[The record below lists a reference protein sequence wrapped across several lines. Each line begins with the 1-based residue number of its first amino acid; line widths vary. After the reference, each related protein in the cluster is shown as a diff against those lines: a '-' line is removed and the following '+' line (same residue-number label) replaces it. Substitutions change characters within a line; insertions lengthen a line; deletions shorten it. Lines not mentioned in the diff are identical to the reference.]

1 MATTITMPK
10 LGLTM
15 TEGTI
20 SEWKKSEGESV
31 EKGEII
37 LVVATDKLSFDV
49 EAPESGILA
58 KIMVGEGGSALVSDP
73 IAIISEP
80 GEEIADTQSEA
91 TVGEIAVPQEVEKE
105 EKPAAP
111 VKTEK
116 QPSPAKAADGS
127 RKVVVIGAGPGGYV
141 AAIRAAQLGAQVTI
155 VDRKWVG
162 GTCLNVGCIPTKV
175 LLHTVELFNAVKEG
189 SMIGLMADNVR
200 VDWKSLMKRKEQIVG
215 QLVGGVKGLLSANG
229 VNIIEGEAS
238 FISEK
243 EIQVKTEGGVKTI
256 EADNVIIAT
265 GSAPAMPPIPGI
277 DSQGVISS
285 DEALSL
291 EEVPSSLAIIGGGV
305 IGVEF
310 ASIFASLGTKVTIV
324 EMLPEILPNIDE
336 EIVRIIK
343 ASLARKGVEF
353 HTASK
358 VTGFTA
364 KGSSVD
370 VAVSTGDGDITVNS
384 EKVLVSIGRRPVTD
398 GLGLENIGVKMNRGR
413 IVVDEYLSTSKEGIY
428 SIGDCSSPVMLAHV
442 ASREGEVAAENIMG
456 HNVKMD
462 YKTNPGCIYTSPE
475 IASVGLTEKEARE
488 KGYDVKIGKFP
499 LVANGKSL
507 LMNETDGIIKFVVDD
522 KYDEILG
529 VHIVGPRATD
539 LIVEGALALR
549 LEATI
554 DEIVSTIH
562 AHPTVGEALGEA
574 ALDVNGGAIHIPPRK

>member
-20 SEWKKSEGESV
+20 SEWKKSEGDSV

-37 LVVATDKLSFDV
+37 FVVSTDKLSYEV

-58 KIMVGEGGSALVSDP
+58 KIMVGEGGSAPVADP
-73 IAIISEP
+73 LAIISEP
-80 GEEIADTQSEA
+80 GEEIEDMQPQAAVEEA
-91 TVGEIAVPQEVEKE
+91 AVPQESEKE
-105 EKPAAP
+105 EETAVP

-116 QPSPAKAADGS
+116 KPTTEKKAD
-127 RKVVVIGAGPGGYV
+127 RKRIVVIGAGPGGYV
-141 AAIRAAQLGAQVTI
+141 AAIKAAQLGADVTI
-155 VDRKWVG
+155 VDRKWLG

-175 LLHTVELFNAVKEG
+175 LLHTVELFNAVREG

-229 VNIIEGEAS
+229 VTIIEGEAS
-238 FISEK
+238 FVSEK

-256 EADNVIIAT
+256 EADNVVIAT

-277 DSQGVISS
+277 DSEGVISS
-285 DEALSL
+285 NEALSL
-291 EEVPSSLAIIGGGV
+291 EEVPSSMAIIGGGV

-310 ASIFASLGTKVTIV
+310 ASIYASLGTRVTIV

-336 EIVRIIK
+336 DIVQIIK
-343 ASLARKGVEF
+343 ASLSRKGVEF

-358 VTGFTA
+358 VTGFS
-364 KGSSVD
+364 KNGGSVD
-370 VAVSTGDGDITVNS
+370 VAVSTSEGDIVINS
-384 EKVLVSIGRRPVTD
+384 DKVLVAIGRRPVTD
-398 GLGLENIGVKMNRGR
+398 GLGLDNIGVRTNRGS
-413 IVVDEYLSTSKEGIY
+413 IVTDEYLCTNKPGIY
-428 SIGDCSSPVMLAHV
+428 SIGDCSSPIMLAHV
-442 ASREGEVAAENIMG
+442 ASHEGEVAVENIMG
-456 HNVKMD
+456 HEKKMD

-475 IASVGLTEKEARE
+475 IAGVGLTEKEARD

-499 LVANGKSL
+499 LVANGKSMI
-507 LMNETDGIIKFVVDD
+507 MNETEGMIKFVVDG

-529 VHIVGPRATD
+529 VHMVGPRATD

-549 LEATI
+549 LEATVE
-554 DEIVSTIH
+554 EIVSTIH

-574 ALDVNGGAIHIPPRK
+574 ALDVNGVAIHIPPRK

>member
-20 SEWKKSEGESV
+20 SEWKKSEGDSV

-37 LVVATDKLSFDV
+37 FVVSTDKLSYEV

-58 KIMVGEGGSALVSDP
+58 KIIVGEGGSAPVADP
-73 IAIISEP
+73 LAIISEP
-80 GEEIADTQSEA
+80 GEEIEDMQPQAAVEEA
-91 TVGEIAVPQEVEKE
+91 AVPQESEKE
-105 EKPAAP
+105 EAPAVP

-116 QPSPAKAADGS
+116 QASPEKTAGK
-127 RKVVVIGAGPGGYV
+127 KNIVVIGAGPGGYV

-155 VDRKWVG
+155 VDRKWLG

-175 LLHTVELFNAVKEG
+175 LLHTVELFNAVREG

-229 VNIIEGEAS
+229 VTIIEGEAS
-238 FISEK
+238 FVSEK
-243 EIQVKTEGGVKTI
+243 EIQIKTEAGVKTI

-285 DEALSL
+285 NEALSL
-291 EEVPSSLAIIGGGV
+291 EEVPSSMAIIGGGV

-310 ASIFASLGTKVTIV
+310 ASIFASLGTRVTIV

-336 EIVRIIK
+336 EIVQIIK

-413 IVVDEYLSTSKEGIY
+413 IVVDEYLSTNKDDIY

-456 HNVKMD
+456 HDVKMD

-475 IASVGLTEKEARE
+475 IASVGLTEKEARD

-507 LMNETDGIIKFVVDD
+507 LMNETDGIIKFVVDS